1 MDRRGRA
8 VSRVST
14 RRRARTRTG
23 GAVFRPRARQRQR
36 CRLGCRLGRRRG
48 ERRDLTGGRA
58 RERGGADATRD
69 PRQPRA
75 RRVPRRV
82 RRAPGSRRAA
92 HARLRRGGTDAPSRG
107 ITPRGGGYGILPSVA
122 PHGAQMRHTSRPRG
136 AQIQPGG
143 VQGARYSVLRR
154 GVTRVSA
161 RRRAVGD
168 DWIGGRNGGRRLD
181 ARFGFKRLGGVRGE
195 MESRDE
201 HLHFALGRQVA
212 HAGSILAA
220 EEYFRRL
227 LECARRQPA
236 ATQSTYLREYLYVA
250 RCAADAAAADE
261 KTKLRLDR
269 TDLHRTGSNRRRTRT
284 SVCLFPSSTRATF
297 ACTSRMDTATPSRRP
312 RAARRPR
319 ARRGP
324 RRVGRAW
331 RRTDWFPRVTGG
343 GATWLDKPREKGAE
357 QRGVCAAGEEV
368 GVDVRFRNPLKIP
381 IDVTDVRLACEFEA
395 DAGSGGGVAGA
406 EVPSTAS
413 STAPSTASSTV
424 SSTAPSS
431 APSTEPSTAPSTWVS
446 TPPAAATLEPGET
459 TTLRLGCTPSRA
471 GTLRIVG
478 VTWTLCDATRGF
490 RRFDVRAPRTRRAR
504 GANGALEWTRDVPRE
519 KRLAFTVVP
528 AMPRLEVS
536 LEGLPATLPAGA
548 AALATLRVRNVASGG
563 PDGGAGTGPAAHR
576 VRVRLPSGGVALP
589 ADAAAAG
596 EIGDASEAKS
606 ASEGKS
612 PSDAK
617 SASASD
623 PSKRGSP
630 NVSQTSPS
638 SGGPIGTTY
647 EPPAWSRL
655 PAGAEA
661 TMALWIHPTET
672 GAVDVPVVVCYEP
685 PPPAPPLLKYRTV
698 RCAAGTIAT
707 PSMVV
712 SATVANAATHPAARV
727 VRVSAANATSG
738 SEAPKSSYEIR
749 SVALVREG
757 DGPRATLTTMGAP
770 ASTPRIVAPG
780 RRWDTLL
787 LAAPATE
794 VEDAAFDADSA
805 NCVSAKIRI
814 GAAAESEPTPGSRP
828 PVVRLHRASA
838 PERFG
843 GRGAADSGTSRANA
857 TNANGRAD
865 VLDGVDVVV
874 EWSEIPPRRVR
885 SRRRDRRAPYPRR
898 RRSRRQE
905 RTRRAESPTTPLRV
919 GAQGR
924 SLDPRGTVDGDAPRL
939 REGERDGRSARRRSR
954 DASRA

>member
-1 MDRRGRA
+1 M
-8 VSRVST
+8 
-14 RRRARTRTG
+14 
-23 GAVFRPRARQRQR
+23 
-36 CRLGCRLGRRRG
+36 
-48 ERRDLTGGRA
+48 
-58 RERGGADATRD
+58 
-69 PRQPRA
+69 
-75 RRVPRRV
+75 
-82 RRAPGSRRAA
+82 
-92 HARLRRGGTDAPSRG
+92 
-107 ITPRGGGYGILPSVA
+107 
-122 PHGAQMRHTSRPRG
+122 
-136 AQIQPGG
+136 
-143 VQGARYSVLRR
+143 
-154 GVTRVSA
+154 
-161 RRRAVGD
+161 
-168 DWIGGRNGGRRLD
+168 
-181 ARFGFKRLGGVRGE
+181 
-195 MESRDE
+195 
-201 HLHFALGRQVA
+201 
-212 HAGSILAA
+212 
-220 EEYFRRL
+220 
-227 LECARRQPA
+227 
-236 ATQSTYLREYLYVA
+236 
-250 RCAADAAAADE
+250 
-261 KTKLRLDR
+261 
-269 TDLHRTGSNRRRTRT
+269 
-284 SVCLFPSSTRATF
+284 
-297 ACTSRMDTATPSRRP
+297 
-312 RAARRPR
+312 
-319 ARRGP
+319 
-324 RRVGRAW
+324 
-331 RRTDWFPRVTGG
+331 
-343 GATWLDKPREKGAE
+343 
-357 QRGVCAAGEEV
+357 
-368 GVDVRFRNPLKIP
+368 
-381 IDVTDVRLACEFEA
+381 
-395 DAGSGGGVAGA
+395 
-406 EVPSTAS
+406 
-413 STAPSTASSTV
+413 
-424 SSTAPSS
+424 
-431 APSTEPSTAPSTWVS
+431 
-446 TPPAAATLEPGET
+446 
-459 TTLRLGCTPSRA
+459 
-471 GTLRIVG
+471 
-478 VTWTLCDATRGF
+478 
-490 RRFDVRAPRTRRAR
+490 
-504 GANGALEWTRDVPRE
+504 PRE

-563 PDGGAGTGPAAHR
+563 PDGGSGTGPAAHR

-589 ADAAAAG
+589 ADVAAAG

-805 NCVSAKIRI
+805 NFVSAKIRI

-874 EWSEIPPRRVR
+874 EWSEIPPVGSDRVGAIGAHHIRAVADPVAKNGPDGRNRRPLHSASALRDVR
-885 SRRRDRRAPYPRR
+885 WTLEGPSTATLPGSGKANATDEAPVVVPVTLRAHNPTPAAVRITFEAQTI
-898 RRSRRQE
+898 S
-905 RTRRAESPTTPLRV
+905 AESDEDGWTAKAGGAGRSGAGWSDAGAVAAADETVADDGASRVPARVSPGRPWLWVGPVKRSVVARGGETVDVPLRV
-919 GAQGR
+919 AAFVPGTFALGQYRVSWELADAGVA
-924 SLDPRGTVDGDAPRL
+924 RGGGKHVAAP
-939 REGERDGRSARRRSR
+939 
-954 DASRA
+954 SRACNAPFLITVVEPQRAER